1 MTQILNTKKSS
12 PPTESEDGLSDKEAQ
27 KAFQSIRVSRVIW
40 AILIGLAFVLYLIW
54 KQFDIEEFNKIEWTG
69 RTFIWL
75 GIAVLILAF
84 RHFSYMARLY
94 ILTEGEF
101 SWKKCFDL
109 IFIWEFSSAVTPTS
123 IGGSAVALFV
133 LSQEKLSTAKTA
145 TIVIYTVILDG
156 LFFLIGIPIFY
167 FLFGNNIIPPDDA
180 KLFGSLGTKIVL
192 LTTYVMMLSYTII
205 LIWGIFIN
213 PKRIKHFFLL
223 ICKLPFLNR
232 FTEKAAK
239 LGDDI
244 LLTSEEIKTK
254 SLKYHFGAFA
264 ATAGAW
270 TGKFLLILAIII
282 ALVPTFQAETALLVL
297 LFAKL
302 KMMFVLILLF
312 PSPGG
317 AGFAEL
323 AFGAFMHGYIPKTF
337 SLVIALI
344 WRILSYY
351 SYLIAGAIIIPTW
364 IRNRIKERKKMKIEN
379 E

>member
-1 MTQILNTKKSS
+1 MKQILKQ
-12 PPTESEDGLSDKEAQ
+12 Q
-27 KAFQSIRVSRVIW
+27 KAILKSNLETEIEIENANKVFQSIKVSKVIW
-40 AILIGLAFVLYLIW
+40 AVLIGLGFVIYLIW
-54 KQFDIEEFNKIEWTG
+54 KQFDINEFNKIQWTG
-69 RTFIWL
+69 RTLLWL
-75 GIAVLILAF
+75 GVAVIILAF
-84 RHFSYMARLY
+84 RHFCYMARLY
-94 ILTEGEF
+94 ILTEGAF

-123 IGGSAVALFV
+123 VGGSAVALFV
-133 LSQEKLSTAKTA
+133 LSQENISTAKTA

-167 FLFGNNIIPPDDA
+167 MLFGDNIVPPDEA
-180 KLFGSLGTKIVL
+180 RLFGSLGTKLVL
-192 LTTYVMMLSYTII
+192 LITYIIMFTYTIL

-213 PKRIKHFFLL
+213 PKRIRSFFLF

-232 FTEKAAK
+232 FQEKAAK

-244 LLTSEEIKTK
+244 LLASKEVKTK
-254 SLKYHFGAFA
+254 PLKYHLGAFT
-264 ATAGAW
+264 ATTGAW

-337 SLVIALI
+337 SLVIALL

-364 IRNRIKERKKMKIEN
+364 IRNRIEERKN